1 MKSVKTICVVLC
13 TALIFSSC
21 TAWSNLAKGTTIGA
35 ASGAAGGALI
45 GALIGKF
52 TGNTGVGT
60 AVGAAVGTAV
70 GAGTGALIGKR
81 MDNAAE
87 AAALVENATVETITD
102 ANDLTAVKV
111 TFDSGILFSSG
122 KSVLTAKAKE
132 SLGQF
137 KTNVLTADMDLAVVG
152 YTDNDPW
159 KGCTAEQSKQ
169 KNQVLSEQRAQSVS
183 TYLLSA
189 GATSSQIKYVVGKGE
204 ENPVASNATAAG
216 KAENRRVEVYIIPS
230 QQMIESANAGNLK

>member
-1 MKSVKTICVVLC
+1 MKFVKTICAVLC
-13 TALIFSSC
+13 SALILSSC
-21 TAWSNLAKGTTIGA
+21 GSWNYLAKGTTIGA

-102 ANDLTAVKV
+102 ANSLTAVKV
-111 TFDSGILFSSG
+111 TFDSGVLFATNKYTLNKSAQENLTEFAKVLIEYSDADVVVYG
-122 KSVLTAKAKE
+122 HTDSTGSDAINDPLSVKRAESVAQYLLANGVSENQIKSVE
-132 SLGQF
+132 GF
-137 KTNVLTADMDLAVVG
+137 G
-152 YTDNDPW
+152 
-159 KGCTAEQSKQ
+159 SKQ
-169 KNQVLSEQRAQSVS
+169 
-183 TYLLSA
+183 
-189 GATSSQIKYVVGKGE
+189 
-204 ENPVASNATAAG
+204 PVADNATAEG
-216 KAENRRVEVYIIPS
+216 RAENRRVEIYMYAS
-230 QQMIESANAGNLK
+230 AEMIEAANNGTLE